1 MEQNKQQSRKN
12 ANLGIVLTSGES
24 VILEAR
30 KHPVGAVFILLAG
43 VLITISTIVISLL
56 VYSFMRSG
64 SDTNLISLAPFIL
77 IVALVVSALV
87 MIASMVN
94 AYLYNLNKLILTT
107 EKIAQINYATII
119 DRKVIQLSI
128 DRLQDVTVSQV
139 GIFPRIFRYGTIVID
154 TAGEQ
159 EDCIF
164 TYAPNPY
171 ELSRAIMDQHEKSLT
186 NKSVI

>member
-1 MEQNKQQSRKN
+1 MELGKQKNNRN

-24 VILEAR
+24 VILEVR
-30 KHPVGAVFILLAG
+30 KHPVGAIFILFAG
-43 VLITISTIVISLL
+43 VSISFSTIIISLL

-64 SDTNLISLAPFIL
+64 SDSNLIEFAPIIL
-77 IVALVVSALV
+77 IIAVVISLLV
-87 MIASMVN
+87 MIASVVN
-94 AYLYNLNKLILTT
+94 AYLYNLNRLILTT

-128 DRLQDVTVSQV
+128 DRLQDVTVNQV
-139 GIFPRIFRYGTIVID
+139 GIFPRIFKYGTIVID

-159 EDCIF
+159 EDCVF

-186 NKSVI
+186 GKPVV

>member
-1 MEQNKQQSRKN
+1 MEIGKHKNNRN

-24 VILEAR
+24 VILEAK
-30 KHPVGAVFILLAG
+30 KHPVGAIFILLAG
-43 VLITISTIVISLL
+43 VSISLSITIISLL
-56 VYSFMRSG
+56 VYGFMRSG
-64 SDTNLISLAPFIL
+64 SGSDLINFAPIIL
-77 IVALVVSALV
+77 IVAMIISLLVL
-87 MIASMVN
+87 IASIVN

-128 DRLQDVTVSQV
+128 DRLQDITVSQV
-139 GIFPRIFRYGTIVID
+139 GIFPRIFKYGTLTID

-164 TYAPNPY
+164 TYAPDPY

-186 NKSVI
+186 GKPVI